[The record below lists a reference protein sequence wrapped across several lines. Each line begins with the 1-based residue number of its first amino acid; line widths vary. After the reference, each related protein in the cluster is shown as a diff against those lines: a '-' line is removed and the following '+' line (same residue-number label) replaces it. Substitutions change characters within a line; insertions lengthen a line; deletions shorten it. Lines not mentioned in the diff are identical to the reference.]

1 MTNILQG
8 DEHHPTTVRVS
19 THDVTH
25 AGHHESLPSRQN
37 LYSGKRL
44 VLYFFKFGCGYGFF
58 SFF

>member
-25 AGHHESLPSRQN
+25 AGHHE
-37 LYSGKRL
+37 
-44 VLYFFKFGCGYGFF
+44 CGTVVCPTMV
-58 SFF
+58 